1 MFVRALRN
9 SQPQCCWHLHREKLG
24 FRLVDLWP
32 KRPKV
37 LASGCSVMQAASHPA
52 VGEIF
57 SEWRADDVLCGRAS
71 RGFMAN
77 IGKRKK
83 LNRLEV
89 AHNAHILAPVIR
101 HLGALIGY
109 YSPSFSHSLSWLNS
123 TRNMIIQDIT

>member
-1 MFVRALRN
+1 M
-9 SQPQCCWHLHREKLG
+9 
-24 FRLVDLWP
+24 VDLWP

-109 YSPSFSHSLSWLNS
+109 YSCSFSHSLSLVA
-123 TRNMIIQDIT
+123 

>member
-1 MFVRALRN
+1 M
-9 SQPQCCWHLHREKLG
+9 
-24 FRLVDLWP
+24 
-32 KRPKV
+32 

-109 YSPSFSHSLSWLNS
+109 YSRSFSLSLSCGLAPDS
-123 TRNMIIQDIT
+123 TRNMIIQDINYMNYFNK